1 MSDAPAPDL
10 LTELLDSYA
19 DLLGADREGYANH
32 CRRMLAFCLL
42 LRPDVTPEEHEKLVI
57 AAAFH
62 DIGIWVDDTLD
73 YLPPSAAL
81 AATYLRV
88 RGLEDWVEEVSLM
101 VTEHHKLRP
110 YRDARF
116 PLVEVF
122 RRADLVDFSRG
133 VYTAGMSRALID
145 EVKAAH
151 PNAGFHAMLAR
162 RGVQW
167 LKRHPLRPAPMM
179 KW

>member
-1 MSDAPAPDL
+1 MPDVPDL
-10 LTELLDSYA
+10 LSEVLDSYA
-19 DLLGADREGYANH
+19 DLLGADFEGYANH
-32 CRRMLAFCLL
+32 CRRMLAFCHILQPQL
-42 LRPDVTPEEHEKLVI
+42 TPQEQERLVI

-81 AATYLRV
+81 AAAYLRV
-88 RGLEDWVEEVSLM
+88 RGLEEWVEEVSLM
-101 VTEHHKLRP
+101 VTEHHRLRP

-133 VYTAGMSRALID
+133 LYTAGIPREQIEAVRAGH
-145 EVKAAH
+145 A
-151 PNAGFHAMLAR
+151 NAGFHAMLAR
-162 RGVQW
+162 RGLQW